1 MNAPLDPSQYSDPR
15 DAAAAWFARARSGQ
29 MSPSEKDAMNAW
41 LGADAAHRTEYALL
55 ERLWASTGQAGH
67 ERLREMAGMP
77 PPAPPSAPARSEP
90 RGRRAMLGWT
100 LAGAGALA
108 VGAVSVGLLRQGPPS
123 FEQTLLS
130 AHGQRRTARLPDNS
144 LIDLNTDTRIVVRY
158 YADMRE
164 VLLESGEASFSVT
177 ADSSRPFIVR
187 AGRAVVR
194 VTGTRFNVR
203 RFEDATEV
211 AVSAGAVEVRA
222 DTLAFWRRETLGPG
236 QGLVATR
243 DGLTAVNAIDVAT
256 VTAWR
261 DGRIVFNN
269 TPLSLAVA
277 ELNRYAP
284 FVIRL
289 EGARLAQ
296 VRIAGTINIDTPDTL
311 LKLLPRIAPVRV
323 TEENAGRYVLTPAP

>member
-1 MNAPLDPSQYSDPR
+1 MNAPLDPSQFPDPR
-15 DAAAAWFARARSGQ
+15 DAAAAWFARERSGR
-29 MSPSEKDAMNAW
+29 MSPKEHHAMQAW
-41 LGADAAHRTEYALL
+41 LDADPAHRTEYALL
-55 ERLWASTGQAGH
+55 ERLWTTTGQAGH
-67 ERLREMAGMP
+67 NRLREMAGLP
-77 PPAPPSAPARSEP
+77 PPPRSAGTRS
-90 RGRRAMLGWT
+90 RRAMLGWT

-108 VGAVSVGLLRQGPPS
+108 AGTLGVGLRWQSPPA
-123 FEQTLLS
+123 FEQTLQS
-130 AHGQRRTARLPDNS
+130 AHGQRRSVRMPDDS
-144 LIDLNTDTRIVVRY
+144 LIDLNTDTQAIVRY
-158 YADMRE
+158 YADARE
-164 VLLESGEASFSVT
+164 IELERGEASFSVT
-177 ADSSRPFIVR
+177 ADASRPFIVR

-203 RFEDATEV
+203 RLDDATEV

-243 DGLTAVNAIDVAT
+243 DGLSAVNAVDVAA

-269 TPLSLAVA
+269 TPLPRAVA

-296 VRIAGTINIDTPDTL
+296 VRVAGMVNIDTPGTL
-311 LKLLPRIAPVRV
+311 LELLPRIAPVRV
-323 TEENAGRYVLTPAP
+323 TAESAGRYVLTPTR